1 MHSGHALKKLARELG
16 LEIRDGIA
24 CGICKGY
31 AVSMWEGFNHKTFCI
46 SAKLDDELCKELEK
60 DLEKADYRS
69 DRLKDG
75 THAELIYLIASFR
88 KGPGT
93 MRQFRNHLKRVNSY
107 FRSI

>member
-1 MHSGHALKKLARELG
+1 MHSGHALKNWPGSWDWRSVTALPAVSAK
-16 LEIRDGIA
+16 DT
-24 CGICKGY
+24 

-93 MRQFRNHLKRVNSY
+93 MRQFRNHLNE
-107 FRSI
+107 